1 MRLSTRARYTLRSMI
16 AIALQADGSKP
27 VSLEKIAHGTQVSK
41 RYLEQLAIALKRAS
55 LLRAVSG
62 RGGGYVLARPAEE
75 MKVGEIIE
83 AAIGPINVVDCV
95 GQPDVCL
102 KADTCECRLIYMLIN
117 KRIKDV
123 LNEYSLADLADRK
136 WVKGM
141 TAELGEDFQAFNAGE
156 LDLGCG
162 SGGCPTVEEDDPE

>member
-1 MRLSTRARYTLRSMI
+1 MI
-16 AIALQADGSKP
+16 AIAHQADGSKP
-27 VSLEKIAHGTQVSK
+27 VSLEKIAHGTHVSK

-62 RGGGYVLARPAEE
+62 RSGGYVLARPAGE
-75 MKVGEIIE
+75 MTIGEIIE

-95 GQPDVCL
+95 AQPHICL

-136 WVKGM
+136 WVRGM
-141 TAELGEDFQAFNAGE
+141 TRELGEDFRAFDADE

-162 SGGCPTVEEDDPE
+162 SGGCPTVDEGEPE